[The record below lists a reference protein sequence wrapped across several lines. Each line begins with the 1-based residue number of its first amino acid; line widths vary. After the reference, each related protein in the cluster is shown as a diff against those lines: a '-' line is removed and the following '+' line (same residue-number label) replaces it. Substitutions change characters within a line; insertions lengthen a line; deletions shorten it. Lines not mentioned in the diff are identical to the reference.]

1 MKIQFIQHSAAD
13 RPAAAAEIALELG
26 HQCETVRIDRED
38 PIPESVEADVLML
51 FGGAISFTTSAPHP
65 PWVQQEQALIREYVN
80 QDRRVL
86 GICLGSQMIATAL
99 GASVRRNEQPEVGF
113 HPIRQTEQASEM
125 ISDVFPREFTAFHWH
140 QDTFGIPDGAVRV
153 FESDACTNQGFSI
166 DDRVFGFQFH
176 LEADEKTVRTFV
188 AVSSLKDKEGPYVQS
203 ESSIFDGT
211 DHLQN
216 QRGILEGF
224 LRRFLA

>member
-13 RPAAAAEIALELG
+13 RPAVAAEIALELG
-26 HQCETVRIDRED
+26 HQCETIRVNRETPPPD
-38 PIPESVEADVLML
+38 SVEADVLML
-51 FGGAISFTTSAPHP
+51 FGGAISFTKGVPHP
-65 PWVQQEQALIREYVN
+65 PWVQQEQELIRQYVN
-80 QDRRVL
+80 KNRRVL

-113 HPIRQTEQASEM
+113 HQVRQVEQASEM
-125 ISDVFPREFTAFHWH
+125 VAGVFPREFTIFHWH

-153 FESDACTNQGFSI
+153 FESDACANQGFSI

-176 LEADEKTVRTFV
+176 LEADEKTVRAFV
-188 AVSSLKDKEGPYVQS
+188 AVSSLLEKQGPHVQS
-203 ESSIFDGT
+203 ESSILQGVG
-211 DHLQN
+211 HLQS
-216 QRGILEGF
+216 QRGIFERF